1 MKELL
6 QERRILRPDRAL
18 WPVVVSGDEI
28 VWVPGFA
35 AAKPHCA
42 SQAGDAEVL
51 VIENLPAME
60 R

>member
-1 MKELL
+1 M
-6 QERRILRPDRAL
+6 
-18 WPVVVSGDEI
+18 VVSGDEI
-28 VWVPGFA
+28 VWVRGFA

-51 VIENLPAME
+51 VIEDLPAME